1 MPSNPFVAPLTA
13 LTAICAAVLLTACGK
28 PPIPPGPPQSGTPTV
43 GVVAVQA
50 QRVALDAELP
60 GRTSAY
66 QIAEVRPQVGGLI
79 KARLFREGSDVKA
92 GEVLYQID
100 PATYQAAYG
109 SAQAAL
115 NKAEANLIP
124 VRAKAER
131 FKELVTIHAISQQ
144 DYDDAAAALKQ
155 AEAEVAS
162 SKAALESDR
171 INLGYTRITAPI
183 SGRIGRS
190 SVTPGALVTAS
201 QSGSLATVQQLD
213 PIYVDVTQ
221 PSTSMLQLKRALEA
235 GQLQRS
241 SDGAAKVKFKLE
253 DGSTYALAGK
263 LQFSESTVDPSTGAV
278 TLRAVVPNPKG
289 ELLPGMYVRAVVE
302 EGVKAGALLVPQRAV
317 QRDAAGKP
325 IAYVVGAESKL
336 ELRNLVTERAIGD
349 GWLVTDGVA
358 AGDRVVV
365 EGLQNARAGVAV
377 NAVPWTPP
385 QAASAPGGVPQRLA
399 QTEASAR

>member
-1 MPSNPFVAPLTA
+1 MRKPFLAPMPVLTA
-13 LTAICAAVLLTACGK
+13 VCAAALLTACGK
-28 PPIPPGPPQSGTPTV
+28 PPMGGGMPQGGTPTV
-43 GVVAVQA
+43 GVVAVQS
-50 QRVALDAELP
+50 QSVALAAELP

-66 QIAEVRPQVGGLI
+66 QVAEVRPQVGGLI

-92 GEVLYQID
+92 GDVLYQID
-100 PATYQAAYG
+100 PATYQASYG

-115 NKAEANLIP
+115 AKAEANLIP
-124 VRAKAER
+124 ARAKAER
-131 FKELVTIHAISQQ
+131 YKELVTIHAISQQ
-144 DYDDAAAALKQ
+144 DYDDAAASLKQ

-162 SKAALESDR
+162 AKATLETDR

-201 QSGSLATVQQLD
+201 QADSLATVQQLD

-235 GQLQRS
+235 GQLQKS
-241 SDGAAKVKFKLE
+241 ADGAAQVKLKLE
-253 DGSTYALAGK
+253 DGSTYALPGK
-263 LQFSESTVDPSTGAV
+263 LQFSESTVDQSTGAV
-278 TLRAVVPNPKG
+278 TLRAVFPNPKG

-302 EGVKAGALLVPQRAV
+302 EGVKAGALLVPQRGV

-325 IAYVVGAESKL
+325 TAYVVSADNKL
-336 ELRNLVTERAIGD
+336 ELRTLVTERAVGD
-349 GWLVTDGVA
+349 AWLVTEGLK

-365 EGLQNARAGVAV
+365 EGVQNARPGAAV
-377 NAVPWTPP
+377 NVQPWAPAAAP
-385 QAASAPGGVPQRLA
+385 AASAPRLA
-399 QTEASAR
+399 QADASGR